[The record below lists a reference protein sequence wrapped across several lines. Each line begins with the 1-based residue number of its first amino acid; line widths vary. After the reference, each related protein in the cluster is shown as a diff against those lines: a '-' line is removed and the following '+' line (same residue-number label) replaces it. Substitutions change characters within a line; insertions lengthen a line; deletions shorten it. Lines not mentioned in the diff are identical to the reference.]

1 MIDLPPHHLTT
12 VRRILA
18 DTIPGY
24 EVRVFGSRVTGT
36 AKPHSDL
43 DLAVV
48 ADHPLDLKTLSRLRE
63 AFEESDLPIRVDL
76 VEWNSIS
83 DEFRKVIEE
92 SYEIILEGENSSPGP

>member
-1 MIDLPPHHLTT
+1 MIDLSPRHLKT
-12 VRRILA
+12 VCRILA
-18 DTIPGY
+18 EAIPGY

-48 ADHPLDLKTLSRLRE
+48 ADHPLDLKTLSRLHE

-76 VEWNSIS
+76 IEWNRVSG
-83 DEFRKVIEE
+83 EFREVIEKNH
-92 SYEIILEGENSSPGP
+92 EIIQKTP